1 MLCFERNYVVTGSE
15 LYSAIPGRGLTGNE
29 KGQNTR
35 HGKGMWT
42 FHYSFLI
49 LKH

>member
-29 KGQNTR
+29 KGQNDMEKECGR
-35 HGKGMWT
+35 
-42 FHYSFLI
+42 FIIVFLY
-49 LKH
+49 